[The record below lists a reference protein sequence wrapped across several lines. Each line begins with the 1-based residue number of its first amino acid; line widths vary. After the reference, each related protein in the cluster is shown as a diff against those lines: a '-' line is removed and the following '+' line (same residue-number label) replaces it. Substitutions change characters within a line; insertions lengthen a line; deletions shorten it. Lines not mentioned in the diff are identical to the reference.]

1 MSSPAKQ
8 MSTSRKLPPLPGS
21 RSTLSSKGSSS
32 STSSTSTLSTKAGT
46 SATSSPTQTLYF
58 NEKRMADRGVKEL
71 SKNLNDGPF
80 KPALL
85 STSLDKANTK
95 DGSAKHIDAKDIRTF
110 LHYNPAFLDDFIMT
124 NVDEERLERWLVKKT
139 GKQEKRKACIPSADK
154 AIPKVKEKAPLSKW
168 KFCVKSQDKK
178 KILFEELKKIADQS
192 TTTENIVYELVQCLA
207 LASRADSYA
216 LYLMD
221 NNKKEMYLYS
231 DGGRTSRKVSIENG
245 ETIAAFVAKGKTS
258 IRTDEVLADS
268 RFPKGIG
275 VEESTAQSVIC
286 QPIMASNESLV
297 GVVELTRRVGHEPFS
312 DEEEEIVNS
321 YLVWELSCG
330 WGGFI
335 LYYAEALNSMS
346 KHKKLSEFLLTVTRS
361 IFQDIVSMDT
371 VIMKIMNYAQTL
383 VDADRTSLFLVDS
396 KTDEL
401 YARIFDVGGSPE
413 ESMAENLK
421 KEIRFPKS
429 KGVAGY
435 VATSGETLNIT
446 EAYKDKRFNREIDLQ
461 TGYTTKTLLCMPI
474 FIRGNIIGVVQMV
487 NKKKGVF
494 TAEDEHSFQTF
505 ATYCGLAL
513 HHAKLYD
520 KIRRSEQKYKVALEV
535 LSYHSMCTDEE
546 MRELNRIQQTQLPA
560 IDRFCF
566 DAFSVEQMEMVE
578 MVIQMF
584 KELFSLKMFDVDE
597 LTKFTLT
604 VRRNY
609 RKVPYHNWT
618 HAFSVAHCMFMIL
631 RKASSNFTLTES
643 LALFVAC
650 LCHDLDHRGRTNS
663 WMKKEGTALAS
674 VYTTSPLEHHHF
686 NQTIT
691 ILQHEGHNIFS
702 KFSSSEY
709 KSILGHIKYC
719 ILATD
724 LAVFFGNKGKLKQLL
739 DAKKFSWK
747 EYEHTKLVQA
757 IAMTGCDLSACTK
770 PWTAQFATVTVIFQE
785 FYAEGDEVKRQGSQP
800 IPMMDRDTAE
810 DLPAHQVGFLVGICL
825 PCYEMLHDLFPH
837 TGALLEGA
845 RANLKRWSE
854 LVAKKKPGEQEQ
866 SDE

>member
-1 MSSPAKQ
+1 M
-8 MSTSRKLPPLPGS
+8 R
-21 RSTLSSKGSSS
+21 
-32 STSSTSTLSTKAGT
+32 
-46 SATSSPTQTLYF
+46 
-58 NEKRMADRGVKEL
+58 
-71 SKNLNDGPF
+71 
-80 KPALL
+80 
-85 STSLDKANTK
+85 
-95 DGSAKHIDAKDIRTF
+95 
-110 LHYNPAFLDDFIMT
+110 
-124 NVDEERLERWLVKKT
+124 
-139 GKQEKRKACIPSADK
+139 
-154 AIPKVKEKAPLSKW
+154 
-168 KFCVKSQDKK
+168 
-178 KILFEELKKIADQS
+178 
-192 TTTENIVYELVQCLA
+192 
-207 LASRADSYA
+207 
-216 LYLMD
+216 
-221 NNKKEMYLYS
+221 
-231 DGGRTSRKVSIENG
+231 
-245 ETIAAFVAKGKTS
+245 
-258 IRTDEVLADS
+258 
-268 RFPKGIG
+268 
-275 VEESTAQSVIC
+275 
-286 QPIMASNESLV
+286 
-297 GVVELTRRVGHEPFS
+297 
-312 DEEEEIVNS
+312 
-321 YLVWELSCG
+321 
-330 WGGFI
+330 
-335 LYYAEALNSMS
+335 
-346 KHKKLSEFLLTVTRS
+346 KHKRLSEFLLNVTKS

-371 VIMKIMNYAQTL
+371 VIMKIMNYAQSL

-413 ESMAENLK
+413 ESMSENLK

-446 EAYKDKRFNREIDLQ
+446 EAYNDQRFNREIDIQ

-474 FIRGNIIGVVQMV
+474 FIRGNTIGVVQMV
-487 NKKKGVF
+487 NKKSGVF
-494 TAEDEHSFQTF
+494 TVADEQSFQTF

-546 MRELNRIQQTQLPA
+546 MRELNEIRSSSLPS

-566 DAFSVEQMEMVE
+566 DAFSVKQIEMVE
-578 MVIQMF
+578 MVILMF

-609 RKVPYHNWT
+609 RRVPYHNWT

-631 RKASSNFTLTES
+631 RKASSNFMLTES

-702 KFSSSEY
+702 RFSSSEY

-739 DAKKFSWK
+739 DGKQFSWK
-747 EYEHTKLVQA
+747 EFEHTKLVQA

-770 PWTAQFATVTVIFQE
+770 PWTVQYETVKVIFQE

-800 IPMMDRDTAE
+800 IPMMDRDTAD

-825 PCYEMLHDLFPH
+825 PCYEMLKELLPH
-837 TGALLEGA
+837 TADLLDGA

-854 LVAKKKPGEQEQ
+854 LVAKKKLENKQQNEAVEETREKKEEKDEEKMDDTKGEDNNDGTDEIPPSNGEKIKTIVESIKTETLA
-866 SDE
+866 SDNSPSDNE